1 MDSGALTYK
10 FKLFR
15 DGAGKSNYT
24 YAKSIFLIKIKWN
37 AINMFRTLQKQSI
50 FVHVNKCRRATLVLF
65 RTGDYKN
72 TLVMFLD
79 KLFL

>member
-15 DGAGKSNYT
+15 DGAGKSNYS
-24 YAKSIFLIKIKWN
+24 YAKSIFPIKINWN
-37 AINMFRTLQKQSI
+37 VINLFRTLLKHSI
-50 FVHVNKCRRATLVLF
+50 FVHVNTFRCATLVLF
-65 RTGDYKN
+65 HTGDYKH
-72 TLVMFLD
+72 TLVMFFD